1 MKPAKD
7 FVFLN
12 INSYS
17 DSKRYKYAVKS
28 HVSGA
33 YRRQNKRKEIRRLSP
48 PVLTR
53 IQTEALQ
60 RSADGQVFQQSQKRQ
75 REESP
80 DELAVVAWK
89 RDRLSIHALC
99 FAGTRVDPFG
109 LYPIEATIFVKD
121 GLDFCKCIRIKVDAM
136 LI

>member
-1 MKPAKD
+1 MAAITQAMKPAKD

-12 INSYS
+12 TNSYQ
-17 DSKRYKYAVKS
+17 DSKRFKYAVKS

-33 YRRQNKRKEIRRLSP
+33 YRRQNKRKEVRRLSP

-53 IQTEALQ
+53 VEHVVTQAVTT
-60 RSADGQVFQQSQKRQ
+60 GQIVQQPQKRQ

-80 DELAVVAWK
+80 EELAVLTWK
-89 RDRLSIHALC
+89 RERLSIQSLC

-109 LYPIEATIFVKD
+109 LYPIEATTFVRE
-121 GLDFCKCIRIKVDAM
+121 GLDFCKYSIA
-136 LI
+136 